1 MAQHIEQISNQQRS
15 IPVQD
20 PVASP
25 PIRPVRVQ
33 SNETIVIDDDEED
46 DIDCPRNCKAPDVL
60 VVEKSPDHSMVRDKP
75 GDKPEA
81 ISQDKNIVS
90 SYLLIPRELTHYHRD
105 AIQNVLLSRW

>member
-1 MAQHIEQISNQQRS
+1 MAQHIEQIPNQQRS

-46 DIDCPRNCKAPDVL
+46 DIDCTRDCKAPDVL
-60 VVEKSPDHSMVRDKP
+60 VVEKSPDHSMVR
-75 GDKPEA
+75 DKPEA

-105 AIQNVLLSRW
+105 AIQNILLSRW